1 MIGPIDWYSPPF
13 LSCMGEGG
21 NQTQIRR
28 TKRPVLTLYLQ
39 INWNKTYP
47 KMEWEC
53 SDCFKTVVVLFTT
66 RSTKLDVF
74 MKRLMS
80 DGTNN
85 TSTTV
90 SRLRVIYIR
99 PELELAPF
107 DFVLPFNLYSSSSLQ
122 MRLYL
127 LSSIN
132 SSFLWYTVWTCYILN
147 VICLYSFFYRPNK
160 RKKFHNNS
168 NMNKLKFIFR

>member
-1 MIGPIDWYSPPF
+1 MFHFHQKKFAALFAIHQVLNPF
-13 LSCMGEGG
+13 SRTINIEHP
-21 NQTQIRR
+21 TQIRR
-28 TKRPVLTLYLQ
+28 TKWPVLTLYLQ

-74 MKRLMS
+74 TKRCRMGPTTHQQLYHGCELS
-80 DGTNN
+80 IYGQNWN
-85 TSTTV
+85 WRLSTS
-90 SRLRVIYIR
+90 S
-99 PELELAPF
+99 F
-107 DFVLPFNLYSSSSLQ
+107 PFNLSSSSSLQ

-147 VICLYSFFYRPNK
+147 VIYLYSFFLSPK
-160 RKKFHNNS
+160 
-168 NMNKLKFIFR
+168 